1 MTRLIPMALAAGW
14 MVLPICVLRWL
25 LQRCP
30 RKYLVLLW
38 VPVAMRLCLPLQIQS
53 TVSLVP
59 TALSRMSYEPSQRFL
74 FLWLAGT
81 GCVLACGGF
90 RLLRLK
96 RRLGEAV
103 HLRGNLWLCDHLPG
117 AFVMGL
123 LHPKINIPSDL
134 QPEAM
139 ALVIAH
145 ERAHIRRGDVLW
157 KGIAYVLLSIYWFHP
172 LLWLAYLLFCRDV
185 ELACDQA
192 ATARLS
198 RAARREYAQALVSC
212 AAPAAPVPG
221 FGSHLLKE
229 RIHTILDDRK
239 PPRWAVPAF
248 LVAFLLLAACFMT
261 NAKPRYS
268 PQVTAAVGQFL
279 EELAAVNK

>member
-14 MVLPICVLRWL
+14 MVLPVCVLRRL

-30 RKYLVLLW
+30 RKYLALLW
-38 VPVAMRLCLPLQIQS
+38 VPVALRLCLPLQIQS

-59 TALSRMSYEPSQRFL
+59 QALSRQSDELPQWLF
-74 FLWLAGT
+74 FLWLAGALA
-81 GCVLACGGF
+81 VLLSGGF

-96 RRLGEAV
+96 RKLREAV
-103 HLRGNLWLCDHLPG
+103 YLRDNLWQCDHLPC
-117 AFVMGL
+117 AFVMGV
-123 LHPKINIPSDL
+123 LHPKIYLPSDL
-134 QPEAM
+134 QPEGM

-145 ERAHIRRGDVLW
+145 ERTHIRRGDVLW

-192 ATARLS
+192 VTAELS
-198 RAARREYAQALVSC
+198 WDERRRYAEALVSC

-221 FGSHLLKE
+221 FGSRSLKE
-229 RIHTILDDRK
+229 RIRVVLNDRK
-239 PPRWAVPAF
+239 PPRWAVPA
-248 LVAFLLLAACFMT
+248 LLAAFCLLVACFMT
-261 NAKPRYS
+261 DAKPRYN
-268 PQVTAAVGQFL
+268 PQVTAAVGQFFEDL
-279 EELAAVNK
+279 EANNK

>member
-1 MTRLIPMALAAGW
+1 MAGRDGL
-14 MVLPICVLRWL
+14 
-25 LQRCP
+25 
-30 RKYLVLLW
+30 
-38 VPVAMRLCLPLQIQS
+38 
-53 TVSLVP
+53 
-59 TALSRMSYEPSQRFL
+59 
-74 FLWLAGT
+74 
-81 GCVLACGGF
+81 VLACGGF

-117 AFVMGL
+117 AFVMGV
-123 LHPKINIPSDL
+123 LHPKIYIPSDL

-145 ERAHIRRGDVLW
+145 ERTHIRRGDVLW

-192 ATARLS
+192 ATAGLS
-198 RAARREYAQALVSC
+198 QAARREYAQALVSC

-221 FGSHLLKE
+221 FGSHILKE

>member
-123 LHPKINIPSDL
+123 LHPKIYIPSDL

-157 KGIAYVLLSIYWFHP
+157 KGIAYALLSIYWFHP
-172 LLWLAYLLFCRDV
+172 LLWLGFPKLPAVNMLRHWFPAPHLLPRCRD
-185 ELACDQA
+185 
-192 ATARLS
+192 
-198 RAARREYAQALVSC
+198 
-212 AAPAAPVPG
+212 
-221 FGSHLLKE
+221 
-229 RIHTILDDRK
+229 
-239 PPRWAVPAF
+239 
-248 LVAFLLLAACFMT
+248 
-261 NAKPRYS
+261 
-268 PQVTAAVGQFL
+268 L
-279 EELAAVNK
+279 EAIS

>member
-1 MTRLIPMALAAGW
+1 MTGLIPMALAAGW

-38 VPVAMRLCLPLQIQS
+38 VPVALRLCLPLQIQS

-59 TALSRMSYEPSQRFL
+59 SALSRQSYELPQWL
-74 FLWLAGT
+74 PFLWLAGAAVMLL
-81 GCVLACGGF
+81 GGGF

-96 RRLGEAV
+96 RRLREAV
-103 HLRGNLWLCDHLPG
+103 HIGDNLWLCDRLPC
-117 AFVMGL
+117 AFVMGV
-123 LHPKINIPSDL
+123 LHPKIYLPSDL

-139 ALVIAH
+139 ALVLAH
-145 ERAHIRRGDVLW
+145 ERAHIRRGDVVW

-172 LLWLAYLLFCRDV
+172 LLWLAYLLSCRDV

-192 ATARLS
+192 VTVGLS
-198 RAARREYAQALVSC
+198 WEERREYAEALVSC

-221 FGSHLLKE
+221 FRSRSLKE
-229 RIHTILDDRK
+229 RIRAILDNRK

-248 LVAFLLLAACFMT
+248 LAAFCLLAACFMT
-261 NAKPRYS
+261 NAKPRYN
-268 PQVTAAVGQFL
+268 PQVTAAVGQFFEDL
-279 EELAAVNK
+279 EANNK